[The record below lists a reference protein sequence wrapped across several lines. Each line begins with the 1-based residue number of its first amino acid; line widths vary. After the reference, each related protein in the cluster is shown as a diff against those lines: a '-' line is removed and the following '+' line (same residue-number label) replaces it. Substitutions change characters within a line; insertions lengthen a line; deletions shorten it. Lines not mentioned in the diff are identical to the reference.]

1 MHHRRMKFRIFFA
14 LAGVF
19 HLQGTG
25 KATTSSLMQLI
36 TFKDTHSHL
45 LQNNGNMLY
54 AVVCKGLAGLFCKE
68 VESSRIWG
76 REVCDKVKA
85 AMGNKGF
92 FSSDEL
98 PRYGITRAEKRYLY
112 AQCEADAADLILL
125 YAYSQQEAIDT
136 HSCVMEHIRRGLLRE
151 S

>member
-1 MHHRRMKFRIFFA
+1 
-14 LAGVF
+14 
-19 HLQGTG
+19 
-25 KATTSSLMQLI
+25 MQLI
-36 TFKDTHSHL
+36 TFKDTHSLL

-54 AVVCKGLAGLFCKE
+54 AVVCKGLVGLFCKE
-68 VESSRIWG
+68 VESSRVWG

-112 AQCEADAADLILL
+112 AQCKADAADLILL

-136 HSCVMEHIRRGLLRE
+136 HTCVRE
-151 S
+151 YVQARVKDLQLIPLPPFSNESYIFSL